1 MKNKKKQLWWPFTI
15 LMIACLYWLSNVV
28 LWIPWSR
35 SPELGMI
42 LMLTVNPV
50 FWGVGIYSCLACTG
64 GVDNWLKK
72 ALIVSLIAVGISLL
86 SDYLF
91 FAVLMKSKDV
101 WHITTF
107 YGYAWLVI
115 LSFAE
120 ALLFRKRLE
129 RRQFAATSNLLLML
143 ISGLLVLSIILV
155 CLI

>member
-50 FWGVGIYSCLACTG
+50 FWGVGIYSCLACAG

>member
-15 LMIACLYWLSNVV
+15 LMIVCLYWLSNVV

-115 LSFAE
+115 LAFAE